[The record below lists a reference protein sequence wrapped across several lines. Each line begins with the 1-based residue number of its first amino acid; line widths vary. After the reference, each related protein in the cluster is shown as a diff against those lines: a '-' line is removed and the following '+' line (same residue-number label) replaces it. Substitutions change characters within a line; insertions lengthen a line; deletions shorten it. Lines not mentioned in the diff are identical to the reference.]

1 LKRILYKI
9 VEKFRERVCGILLG
23 KSRLD
28 LIEQV
33 CDQAVKINHLSEVVA
48 EQSKIIVSLAYVQ
61 SDLAESISKIESLN
75 LDTDCF
81 ILKIPLRLDDIS
93 N

>member
-1 LKRILYKI
+1 
-9 VEKFRERVCGILLG
+9 VILLG

-33 CDQAVKINHLSEVVA
+33 CDQTVKINHLSEVVA